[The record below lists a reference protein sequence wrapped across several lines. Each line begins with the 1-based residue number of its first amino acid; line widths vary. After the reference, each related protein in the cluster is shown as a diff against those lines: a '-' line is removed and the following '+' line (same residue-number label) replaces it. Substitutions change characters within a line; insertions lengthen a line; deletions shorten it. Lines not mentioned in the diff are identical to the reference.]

1 MNMKSFIIATAAFA
15 LSMMTAATAQEPSSQ
30 DFKARYETMVSK
42 LGPAGVGIETLIN
55 KWESAYPDDLDM
67 LTARFSYCLNKSQT
81 VNVEVR
87 DASRYLGEKPVLTL
101 KDTTGKDINYF
112 QVTSYDDELFGQ
124 AQKAID
130 RAIQVEPDRL
140 DLRFLTT
147 ASLIGYENESPDMA
161 LSSLKGLVDY
171 NFTRHPKWEYPGV
184 EKADDEFFSA
194 AIQEYCYLFFKYG
207 TPTSFEAFRQL
218 SEKMLSYRSSDVLF
232 LDNLGSYNLVVTKD
246 NKAALKYYNKV
257 LKIKPDDMT
266 AIKNA
271 IILARNAKDAKLEKK
286 YLPMMIKYSE
296 DASTKMS
303 AEKRLEFLN
312 GSK

>member
-1 MNMKSFIIATAAFA
+1 MEVKEA
-15 LSMMTAATAQEPSSQ
+15 
-30 DFKARYETMVSK
+30 SK
-42 LGPAGVGIETLIN
+42 
-55 KWESAYPDDLDM
+55 
-67 LTARFSYCLNKSQT
+67 
-81 VNVEVR
+81 
-87 DASRYLGEKPVLTL
+87 YLGEKPVLTL
-101 KDTTGKDINYF
+101 KDTTGNDINYF
-112 QVTSYDDELFGQ
+112 QVISYDDELFGQ

-130 RAIQVEPDRL
+130 KAIQVAPDRL
-140 DLRFLTT
+140 DLRFLKT

-184 EKADDEFFSA
+184 EKADDEFFTS

-218 SEKMLSYRSSDVLF
+218 SEKMLAYRPSDVLF
-232 LDNLGSYNLVVTKD
+232 LDNLGSYYLVVAKNSKT
-246 NKAALKYYNKV
+246 ALKYYNKV

-266 AIKNA
+266 AIKNLV
-271 IILARNAKDAKLEKK
+271 ILARNSKDVKLEKK
-286 YLPMMIKYSE
+286 YLPMMIKYTE
-296 DASTKMS
+296 DAATRMS

>member
-1 MNMKSFIIATAAFA
+1 MNRIFIATAALA
-15 LSMMTAATAQEPSSQ
+15 MLTAVSSMAQEPSSQ

-55 KWESAYPDDLDM
+55 KWEAAYPEDLEM
-67 LTARFSYCLNKSQT
+67 LAAKFSYCFNKAQATS
-81 VNVEVR
+81 VEVK
-87 DASRYLGEKPVLTL
+87 DAAKYLGEQPVLTL
-101 KDTTGKDINYF
+101 KDTTGNDINYF

-130 RAIQVEPDRL
+130 KAIQIAPDRL
-140 DLRFLTT
+140 DLRFLKT
-147 ASLIGYENESPDMA
+147 ASLIGYEKESPDMA

-184 EKADDEFFSA
+184 EKVDDEFFVA

-218 SEKMLSYRSSDVLF
+218 SEKMAAYRPSDVLF
-232 LDNLGSYNLVVTKD
+232 LDNLGSYYLVVAKD

-296 DASTKMS
+296 DAATKMS

>member
-1 MNMKSFIIATAAFA
+1 MKRFFIAAAAVAMLTAAT
-15 LSMMTAATAQEPSSQ
+15 STAQEPSSQ

-55 KWESAYPDDLDM
+55 KWEAAYPEDLEM
-67 LTARFSYCLNKSQT
+67 LTARFSYCFNKSQT
-81 VNVEVR
+81 ANVEVKE
-87 DASRYLGEKPVLTL
+87 ASKYLGEKPVLTL
-101 KDTTGKDINYF
+101 KDTTGNDINYF
-112 QVTSYDDELFGQ
+112 QVISYDDELFGQ

-130 RAIQVEPDRL
+130 KAIQVAPDRL
-140 DLRFLTT
+140 DLRFLKT

-184 EKADDEFFSA
+184 EKADDEFFTL

-218 SEKMLSYRSSDVLF
+218 SEKMLAYRPSDVLF
-232 LDNLGSYNLVVTKD
+232 LDNLGSYYLVVAKNSKT
-246 NKAALKYYNKV
+246 ALKYYNKV

-266 AIKNA
+266 AIKNLV
-271 IILARNAKDAKLEKK
+271 ILARNSKDVKLEKK
-286 YLPMMIKYSE
+286 YLPMMIKYTE
-296 DASTKMS
+296 DAATRMS